1 MSINGE
7 YVVGRFY
14 DFKKTP
20 PINPVYSDCIEN
32 LIDSGIYSEQLVNGE
47 AVKKRNEGHI
57 LQYKNGFGTL
67 SAAVP
72 LEVIVDSITKSILV
86 GLRDGLNGSVDSAV
100 NISFEN
106 TSENPNLS
114 NANNVHSA
122 IISLA
127 NELALIRTTLS
138 SLLVEPAYSSTLAS
152 MTNAQ
157 IIKDDLTKHKL

>member
-1 MSINGE
+1 MSINGQI
-7 YVVGRFY
+7 VVDRFY
-14 DFKKTP
+14 DLKA

-32 LIDSGIYSEQLVNGE
+32 LIDSGIYSEYLVNGD
-47 AVKKRNEGHI
+47 AVNHKIDGNI
-57 LQYKNGFGTL
+57 LQYKNGNGTL

-72 LEVIVDSITKSILV
+72 LESIVDAITKSILV
-86 GLRDGLNGSVDSAV
+86 GLRDGLVGSVDSAV

-106 TSENPNLS
+106 TSDNLNLS
-114 NANNVHSA
+114 KANNVHSA

-138 SLLVEPAYSSTLAS
+138 SLLVEPAYSSSLAA
-152 MTNAQ
+152 MTDAQ